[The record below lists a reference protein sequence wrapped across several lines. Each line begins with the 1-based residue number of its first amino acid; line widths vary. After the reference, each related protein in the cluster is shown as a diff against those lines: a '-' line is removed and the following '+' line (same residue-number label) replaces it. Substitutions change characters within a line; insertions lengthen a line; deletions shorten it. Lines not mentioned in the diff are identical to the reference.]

1 MRITRHGDPLSP
13 PSISAV
19 GCPVL
24 AEDEVVGAKGRGLEP
39 LPLSD
44 VVETREEER
53 EDSRAVRRDALG
65 ALTL

>member
-1 MRITRHGDPLSP
+1 MRITRHGHPPSP
-13 PSISAV
+13 PSTSAV
-19 GCPVL
+19 GSPVL
-24 AEDEVVGAKGRGLEP
+24 AEDEVVEAEGRVLEP

-53 EDSRAVRRDALG
+53 EAPRAVRRDALG